1 MNNTEEFNS
10 PTIIYQNKIDVIDS
24 EQNEDMKEKLAEE
37 FNNACNIEKQEDSLP
52 EVVNKSDKEKLNL
65 NYDASLNK
73 DAINKLSS
81 GLLSIY
87 VDNLQ
92 NTASNLTELT
102 RNQSILIETI
112 QQENTRFS
120 ECTNLYHLDDLF
132 ARAKHYHLKLQ
143 NIKKEM
149 AVLHERTNKLK
160 KRALKLQQQKQK
172 EALQREQQ
180 KERLLEY
187 EKQLTPKL
195 AINK

>member
-1 MNNTEEFNS
+1 MNSSEDFNS
-10 PTIIYQNKIDVIDS
+10 PTIICKNKTDVI
-24 EQNEDMKEKLAEE
+24 EQNEEVKEKLSEE
-37 FNNACNIEKQEDSLP
+37 LNNACNLEKKRDSLP
-52 EVVNKSDKEKLNL
+52 EVINKSDKEKLDL
-65 NYDASLNK
+65 NSKDEISLDK

-112 QQENTRFS
+112 QQENTRFT

-149 AVLHERTNKLK
+149 SVLHERTNKLK

-187 EKQLTPKL
+187 EKQLIPKL
-195 AINK
+195 ASNK